1 MDTSINEQTI
11 LESQNGGGG
20 GVGGIINGGSL
31 MNGVKSENG
40 NSQQFSSTM
49 ICEPS
54 QGGANAGGDGQNANG
69 ADNNMQNN
77 SNTYH

>member
-20 GVGGIINGGSL
+20 GGGIINGGSL
-31 MNGVKSENG
+31 MNGIKNENG

-49 ICEPS
+49 IADPS